1 MKMVGAPIMPTPAA
15 VGTMTEKFAKAN
27 NFNVLAVDIGG
38 ATTDVFS
45 VFSGVFNR
53 TVSANLGMSYSISNV
68 MAEAGLANIL
78 RWLPFDIEE
87 QDLRN
92 RLKNKMI
99 RPTTIPQTV
108 EDLQIEHAVSREA
121 LRLAFDQ
128 HKALAV
134 GLKGVQQERSISDAF
149 DQTSSGQSLI
159 NVMKLDYV
167 IGSGGILAH
176 SPRRTQSM
184 MQMIDAYQPEGITRM
199 AVDSIFM
206 MPHLGVLA
214 QISEKAAL
222 DVFYHDCLVRLGTC
236 LAPKGL
242 AKEGQLIME
251 WEVTAPDGKKQ
262 AGQLRFGDIVHVP
275 FDAPKA
281 KLVAKPLKGFD
292 MGSGPGNKVEAEIEG
307 GVVGLVLDG
316 RGRPFNLAKDAGK
329 RRDDLNKWYK
339 AMGMYPV

>member
-1 MKMVGAPIMPTPAA
+1 
-15 VGTMTEKFAKAN
+15 
-27 NFNVLAVDIGG
+27 
-38 ATTDVFS
+38 
-45 VFSGVFNR
+45 
-53 TVSANLGMSYSISNV
+53 
-68 MAEAGLANIL
+68 
-78 RWLPFDIEE
+78 
-87 QDLRN
+87 
-92 RLKNKMI
+92 
-99 RPTTIPQTV
+99 
-108 EDLQIEHAVSREA
+108 
-121 LRLAFDQ
+121 
-128 HKALAV
+128 V

-149 DQTSSGQSLI
+149 DQTASGASLI
-159 NVMKLDYV
+159 NVMRLDYV

-184 MQMIDAYQPEGITRM
+184 LMMIDAYQPEGITRM

-251 WEVTAPDGKKQ
+251 WEVTGSDGSRQ
-262 AGQLRFGDIVHVP
+262 AGELRFGDILHVP
-275 FDAPKA
+275 FAAPKA
-281 KLVAKPLKGFD
+281 RLVAKPVKGFD
-292 MGSGPGNKVEAEIEG
+292 MGAGSGSRVEADIEG

-316 RGRPFNLAKDAGK
+316 RGRPFNISKEPAK